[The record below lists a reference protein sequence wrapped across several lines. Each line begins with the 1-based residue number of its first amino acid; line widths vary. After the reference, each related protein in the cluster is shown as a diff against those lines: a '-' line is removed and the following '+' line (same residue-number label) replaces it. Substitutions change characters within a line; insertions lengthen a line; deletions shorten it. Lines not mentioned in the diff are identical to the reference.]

1 MLPREHRR
9 VTFSSPGGLV
19 TQPTQPLIARASG
32 RVTQGRTGVCG
43 HLPSAGTRHHHRAP
57 LLSHRPGSRPRT
69 TFPQSPPE
77 AGQPVTAGKAGS
89 RSALSWR
96 SELFIHTD
104 GKKSQQVGG
113 RGSRRESH
121 LPKPYCLVTYFCHQA
136 LPPKGTAALTT
147 MLRDGPGCRS
157 MAGHGSEQS

>member
-1 MLPREHRR
+1 M
-9 VTFSSPGGLV
+9 
-19 TQPTQPLIARASG
+19 
-32 RVTQGRTGVCG
+32 
-43 HLPSAGTRHHHRAP
+43 SAGTCP
-57 LLSHRPGSRPRT
+57 LLAHVTVTVLLCCLTDPALGLGPLSH
-69 TFPQSPPE
+69 SPHLRLASLSQQGRQA
-77 AGQPVTAGKAGS
+77 AGVLCP
-89 RSALSWR
+89 WW